1 MTFTFQKAQ
10 RAQRKARIGLI
21 GPSGSGKTYTALTLA
36 KGLAGDGGRIA
47 VIDTEN
53 NSAALYADEFEFS
66 VLNLETFSPEVYVQ
80 AIRAAEQ
87 AGFDVIIIDSL
98 SHAWMGKDGA
108 LEQVDKAARRYQG
121 NTYAAWRDVTPMHNA
136 LVEAMV
142 RCKCHLIVTMRAKT
156 EYVVEK
162 DEKTGKSTP
171 RKVGMAP
178 IQRDGLEYEFDIVAD
193 MDIDNNLIVSK
204 TRYKPLTGAVINKP
218 KPELG
223 REILVWL
230 ESGAPMEDVPRAQ
243 AQPIGQPQAAAPAAP
258 AAANVSA
265 KGSRNGNAMTIEEAL
280 KRYHAAAAAKLP
292 NEQDRKDF
300 LRYAAWKMAAAK
312 YADGKGPAPV
322 LPASTKDVPIG
333 TISSIVK
340 RVVDLDGE
348 ALLSLLNEWR
358 REHAETEDPVPD
370 GEAVQA
376 TLGVA

>member
-1 MTFTFQKAQ
+1 MTFQYAF
-10 RAQRKARIGLI
+10 RAASRKQRKARIGLI
-21 GPSGSGKTYTALTLA
+21 GPSGSGKTYTALMLA

-53 NSAALYADEFEFS
+53 NSAALYADEFEFD
-66 VLNLETFSPEVYVQ
+66 VLNLDTFSPEVYVQ
-80 AIRAAEQ
+80 AIQAAEA
-87 AGFDVIIIDSL
+87 AGYDVLIIDSL
-98 SHAWMGKDGA
+98 SHAWMGKEGA

-156 EYVVEK
+156 EYFVEK

-193 MDIDNNLIVSK
+193 MDIDNNFIVSK

-243 AQPIGQPQAAAPAAP
+243 AQPIVQPQATAPTAP
-258 AAANVSA
+258 AAANGSA
-265 KGSRNGNAMTIEEAL
+265 KGSSNGNDMTIEKAL
-280 KRYHAAAAAKLP
+280 KRYHAAAASKLP

-300 LRYAAWKMAAAK
+300 LRYAAWKVAAAK
-312 YADGKGPAPV
+312 YAHGKGPAPV

-348 ALLSLLNEWR
+348 ALLSPLNEWR

-370 GEAVQA
+370 GEAV
-376 TLGVA
+376 

>member
-1 MTFTFQKAQ
+1 MFTFQKAQ
-10 RAQRKARIGLI
+10 RAQRKARIALI
-21 GPSGSGKTYTALTLA
+21 GPSGSGKTYTALQLA
-36 KGLAGDGGRIA
+36 KGLAGPNGRIA

-53 NSAALYADEFEFS
+53 NSAALYADEFEFD
-66 VLNLETFSPEVYVQ
+66 VLNLDTFSPEVYIQ
-80 AIRAAEQ
+80 AIRAAEA
-87 AGFDVIIIDSL
+87 AGYDVLIIDSL
-98 SHAWMGKDGA
+98 SHAWAGKEGA
-108 LEQVDKAARRYQG
+108 LEQVDKVARRMQTT
-121 NTYAAWRDVTPMHNA
+121 NTFAAWREVTPMHNA
-136 LVEAMV
+136 LVDAMV

-162 DEKTGKSTP
+162 DEKTGKTTP
-171 RKVGMAP
+171 RKVGLAP

-193 MDIDNNLIVSK
+193 MDIDNNFIVSK

-258 AAANVSA
+258 AAANGSA
-265 KGSRNGNAMTIEEAL
+265 KGSRNDNAMTIEEAL

-370 GEAVQA
+370 GETVQA
-376 TLGVA
+376 TRGVS

>member
-1 MTFTFQKAQ
+1 MTFAFRRAQ

-21 GPSGSGKTYTALTLA
+21 GPSGSGKTYTALMLA

-53 NSAALYADEFEFS
+53 NSAALYADECEFD
-66 VLNLETFSPEVYVQ
+66 VLNLDTFSPEVYVE
-80 AIRAAEQ
+80 AIKAAEA
-87 AGFDVIIIDSL
+87 AGYDVLIIDSL
-98 SHAWMGKDGA
+98 SHAWMGKEGA

-142 RCKCHLIVTMRAKT
+142 RCKCHLIVSMRART

-193 MDIDNNLIVSK
+193 MDSDNNFIVSK
-204 TRYKPLTGAVINKP
+204 TRYKPLTGAVIKKP
-218 KPELG
+218 QPELG

-230 ESGAPMEDVPRAQ
+230 ESGAPIEDVPRAQ
-243 AQPIGQPQAAAPAAP
+243 AQPNGQPRAAAPAAP
-258 AAANVSA
+258 AAANGSA
-265 KGSRNGNAMTIEEAL
+265 EGSSDGNAMTIEKAL
-280 KRYHAAAAAKLP
+280 KRYHAAAASKLP
-292 NEQDRKDF
+292 IEQDRKDF
-300 LRYAAWKMAAAK
+300 LRYAAWKVAAAK
-312 YADGKGPAPV
+312 YAAGKGPAPV

-348 ALLSLLNEWR
+348 TLLSLLNEWR
-358 REHAETEDPVPD
+358 REHAETTERM
-370 GEAVQA
+370 
-376 TLGVA
+376 